1 MALSLEE
8 ISDRFEIIDLL
19 TDYCTAIDS
28 SDIELLDNIFT
39 EDAKIDF
46 SEAGGPCSD
55 LKTVKEFLKRNLGS
69 LPKQHI
75 ITNYKIHIDGDKAH
89 VRSLCYNPLEISRGP
104 EKTKVAIWGLWYED
118 EFVRTP
124 QGWRIVEKVTKP
136 CFSWK
141 FDIDR
146 R

>member
-46 SEAGGPCSD
+46 SEAGGPCSNPTTI
-55 LKTVKEFLKRNLGS
+55 KAFLKKNLGN

-75 ITNYKIHIDGDKAH
+75 ITNYKIHIKAE
-89 VRSLCYNPLEISRGP
+89 SDYNLSHLLP
-104 EKTKVAIWGLWYED
+104 V
-118 EFVRTP
+118 
-124 QGWRIVEKVTKP
+124 IVTT
-136 CFSWK
+136 
-141 FDIDR
+141 IDLLNKKITHR
-146 R
+146 